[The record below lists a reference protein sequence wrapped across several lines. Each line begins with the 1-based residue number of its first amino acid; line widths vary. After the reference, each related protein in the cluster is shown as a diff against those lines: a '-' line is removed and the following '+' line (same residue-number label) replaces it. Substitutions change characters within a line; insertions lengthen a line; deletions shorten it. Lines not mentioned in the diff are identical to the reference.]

1 MFRKGGMNLNEVPVH
16 SIPAQAGI
24 HLVYGKTGA
33 ILTFAGSEAIKPSY
47 RD

>member
-1 MFRKGGMNLNEVPVH
+1 MNLNEVPVH

-33 ILTFAGSEAIKPSY
+33 ILTFCGERSHQTQLS
-47 RD
+47 